1 MNATK
6 KGFRIFLAGFFFFF
20 ASNQL
25 VFSVPEAMMSPSQV
39 KQSLLKISG
48 KVVDKNGEPLIGVSI
63 SVPETGSGTMTDENG
78 NYSIAVPNVHS
89 KLQFTYVG
97 YKTVSVEASS
107 SIVNVK
113 LESGESAIDEV
124 IVVGYGTMK
133 KSDVTGAIS
142 SIKPDALIRQP
153 VSNVTSA
160 LQGVVP
166 GVTVTS
172 NSGAPGGSVNVRIRG
187 IGTVNNSDPL
197 YVVDGQPMDN
207 INFLSAADIQS
218 MEILKDASATA
229 IYGARGANG
238 VVLITTKLGKPGKTV
253 VTLDAYWG
261 GSQIL
266 NNLNLLSGPEWYDIE
281 VAKGLDVTKF
291 TDTYKLNKNTSTNWL
306 KEISREASIQNY
318 SLGISGGMKDEYKYN
333 TSINYISQQGTIRK
347 TDYKRFSVRQNIEKT
362 VVKDILTIGT
372 NASISNSKENRILEG
387 SNTVGIVNSA
397 IKLEPVVPVKDVD
410 GNYGWSPYQ
419 DYNNPVADIDY
430 TSNYRKIFSVVGNMY
445 ADLNFGKGFKFKSSF
460 GADIRKTDTYLFIP
474 VFYVSNYQQN
484 TESEVSRGYTRSD
497 YYVWEN
503 TLSFNRT
510 FKEKHTINAVV
521 GYSNEWGRTETL
533 NGTKYNTP
541 NDSEELQYLSAA
553 QTGDNATGTAYES
566 ALISYLGRVN
576 YNYDNRYLATL
587 SIRHDGSS
595 RFGSTH
601 RYGTFPSFALGWT
614 LSNESFFKKV
624 DSKFVSSL
632 KVRAGWGR
640 IGNQNIGN
648 YKYQNLLTNYIQYA
662 YLYGTK
668 ETLYQGITAVALAN
682 KDVKWET
689 TESTNIGIDATFMD
703 NRLSLTAEYYNKD
716 TKDMLLTEPI
726 PNYLGYE
733 SGPLTNIGSANN
745 RGFEA
750 SMEWRD
756 KINDFNYNI
765 GFNIS
770 TIRNRMGDIINPLTG
785 GSIRNGNATYTVK
798 GKPIGSFYG
807 YKTNGLVQTSDQL
820 AEVQKLQP
828 KAQLGDVVFV
838 DVTGEGGLTSADK
851 TFIGN
856 PIPDFIYGINL
867 GASFKGFDIN
877 VQMGGTYGNDI
888 FNAMRYFTYDLA
900 SMTNK
905 DKAVLNYWTPQNT
918 NTNIP
923 RLAKVDS
930 NDNMRISDRY
940 IEDGSYLRLRNV
952 QIGYTLPAS
961 LTQKLYMSKVRIYLT
976 GQNLLTFTKYSGA
989 DPEIGQIDEDNTLSR
1004 GVDIGT
1010 YPQARTITGGISITF

>member
-48 KVVDKNGEPLIGVSI
+48 KVVDRNGEPLIGVSI
-63 SVPETGSGTMTDENG
+63 SAPETGSGTMTDENG

-238 VVLITTKLGKPGKTV
+238 VVLITTKQGKPGKTV

-838 DVTGEGGLTSADK
+838 DVTGEGSLTSADK

>member
-63 SVPETGSGTMTDENG
+63 SVPETGYGTMTDENG

-238 VVLITTKLGKPGKTV
+238 VVLITTKQGKPGKTV

-397 IKLEPVVPVKDVD
+397 IKLEPVVPVKDAD

-419 DYNNPVADIDY
+419 DYNNPVADINY

-460 GADIRKTDTYLFIP
+460 GADIRKTDTYMFIP

-484 TESEVSRGYTRSD
+484 TENEVSRGYIRSD

-838 DVTGEGGLTSADK
+838 DVTGEGSLTSADK

-961 LTQKLYMSKVRIYLT
+961 LPQKLYMSKVRIYLT

>member
-238 VVLITTKLGKPGKTV
+238 VVLITTKQGKPGKTV

>member
-63 SVPETGSGTMTDENG
+63 SVPETGYGTMTDENG
-78 NYSIAVPNVHS
+78 NYSIAVPNVHA

-238 VVLITTKLGKPGKTV
+238 VILITTKQGKPGKTV

-397 IKLEPVVPVKDVD
+397 IKLEPVVPVKDAD

>member
-48 KVVDKNGEPLIGVSI
+48 KVVDRNGEPLIGVSI
-63 SVPETGSGTMTDENG
+63 SVPETGYGTMTDENG

-107 SIVNVK
+107 SIVDVK

-238 VVLITTKLGKPGKTV
+238 VVLITTKQGKPGKTV

-952 QIGYTLPAS
+952 QIGYTLPVS

>member
-63 SVPETGSGTMTDENG
+63 SAPETGSGTMTDENG

-238 VVLITTKLGKPGKTV
+238 VVLITTKQGKPGKTV

-362 VVKDILTIGT
+362 VVKDIFTIGT

>member
-238 VVLITTKLGKPGKTV
+238 VVLITTKQGKPGKTV

-838 DVTGEGGLTSADK
+838 DVTGEGSLTSADK